1 MKTKQYA
8 IFLLIVGMIAVV
20 SMGSVS
26 AAVGDKFVNGTG
38 GSDTNNGDSWAT
50 AYQTI
55 QKGLDNVAT
64 GGILNIA
71 SGNYSGTGNTN
82 LTVKNSSITINGS
95 GEGKTIIDGN
105 GTNHGLTVNSSQ
117 NVTVKDLTIQN
128 SNGSAINNSG
138 NLTVADVTFKNNTAV
153 NGGAIYNTGNASIT
167 GSTFVMNNASVNGS
181 AIYNTGNASNLTV
194 KYSRF
199 VNNSLSDVFVNNG
212 TVNATLNWW
221 GTNFNGTNP
230 LAAGRIGV
238 NATNAPNVSYAPWL
252 ILSIN
257 AKPSTIYEGGFSV
270 VAADLYTDSNGV
282 NHRVD
287 AALYPK
293 EIPVTFTTDR
303 GSLKYADTVLN
314 HGFGDAIFVP
324 GNNVGIANVS
334 AQVDSQ
340 NVTTQ
345 VLVKE
350 TPKPII
356 KVTHKVYTIV
366 KIVKIKSHHKI
377 IKKVKIIKITITKI
391 TIIRPHI
398 EPAPL

>member
-1 MKTKQYA
+1 VKTKQYA

-293 EIPVTFTTDR
+293 EIPVHHR
-303 GSLKYADTVLN
+303 QGQSQICRYCLKSW
-314 HGFGDAIFVP
+314 IW
-324 GNNVGIANVS
+324 
-334 AQVDSQ
+334 
-340 NVTTQ
+340 
-345 VLVKE
+345 
-350 TPKPII
+350 
-356 KVTHKVYTIV
+356 
-366 KIVKIKSHHKI
+366 
-377 IKKVKIIKITITKI
+377 
-391 TIIRPHI
+391 
-398 EPAPL
+398 